1 MESLIVLLGQLFGYL
16 AHHVSGQDVSKH
28 RNKTTSKH
36 GKERRGE
43 PMNSSKSLGGDTN
56 LFSGWLQTI
65 NTGNPARA
73 GLQNSKCIHF
83 QTAYP
88 VLSSS
93 CLASLSLQAN
103 SSLKAV
109 SCWVLK
115 DFFCFLCSSKYD
127 SSVNIGFTYFCME
140 GAKGQTVNH
149 DRRQEMWD
157 NTVWKFKKNMK
168 AIKKVCENSGIAV
181 WI

>member
-1 MESLIVLLGQLFGYL
+1 MLRKMWKAHEFLQKLGGDINFIFWLVANYKYRKPAVAG
-16 AHHVSGQDVSKH
+16 V
-28 RNKTTSKH
+28 R
-36 GKERRGE
+36 
-43 PMNSSKSLGGDTN
+43 SSKS
-56 LFSGWLQTI
+56 
-65 NTGNPARA
+65 
-73 GLQNSKCIHF
+73 IHF

-127 SSVNIGFTYFCME
+127 SSVNIGFEYFCME
-140 GAKGQTVNH
+140 GAGSTQ
-149 DRRQEMWD
+149 
-157 NTVWKFKKNMK
+157 
-168 AIKKVCENSGIAV
+168 
-181 WI
+181 